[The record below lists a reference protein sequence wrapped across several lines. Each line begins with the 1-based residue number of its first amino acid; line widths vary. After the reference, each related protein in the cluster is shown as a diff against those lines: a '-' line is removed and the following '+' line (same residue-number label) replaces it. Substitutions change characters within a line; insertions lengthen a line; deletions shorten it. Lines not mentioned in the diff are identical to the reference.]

1 MTISELHSGLA
12 VVTGVRT
19 NMFMQTE
26 YRISSDVSLDC
37 WMRLKRGRGT
47 GGTEFQPLRKVLQT
61 KHTRSKVKA
70 LPAPP
75 K

>member
-1 MTISELHSGLA
+1 LA

-19 NMFMQTE
+19 NVFMQTE

-37 WMRLKRGRGT
+37 WMRLKRQKGY

-61 KHTRSKVKA
+61 KQTPTKVRVIA
-70 LPAPP
+70 APP